1 MFHCGWR
8 GLADGLIA
16 EGVRALRE
24 LGAAGELGAAI
35 GPGAGPCCYEVGDE
49 VRDAFTSLGD
59 GIASGRL
66 LVVTRA
72 VSATGL
78 EKGLAEAVQ
87 TRNGGLELKKLASL
101 PLGPTANVEGITA
114 EPRPGGGT
122 RLWLVTDN
130 DFRPRAP
137 TLLVA
142 LDLP

>member
-1 MFHCGWR
+1 MAYEVQIGSFKVGAGNR
-8 GLADGLIA
+8 PFLI
-16 EGVRALRE
+16 
-24 LGAAGELGAAI
+24 
-35 GPGAGPCCYEVGDE
+35 AGPCVIESEQLVLETAGRIAE
-49 VRDAFTSLGD
+49 IAKSLGMAYIFKSSFD
-59 GIASGRL
+59 KANRTSITSYRGP
-66 LVVTRA
+66 
-72 VSATGL
+72 GL

-101 PLGPTANVEGITA
+101 SLGPTANVEGITA